1 MDIYL
6 IISIFLIII
15 IILISIYFIV
25 KILRILYTKNNIKQ
39 AQDKIKKDCR
49 LTRWG
54 CCNDRLTPKLDQ
66 DGSNCRGF

>member
-1 MDIYL
+1 MNIYL
-6 IISIFLIII
+6 IISIFIVIII
-15 IILISIYFIV
+15 VLVSIYFIV
-25 KILRILYTKNNIKQ
+25 NILRILYTKYKIKQ
-39 AQDKIKKDCR
+39 AQDKVKKDCK

>member
-1 MDIYL
+1 MNIYL
-6 IISIFLIII
+6 IISIFIVIII
-15 IILISIYFIV
+15 VLVSIYFIV
-25 KILRILYTKNNIKQ
+25 NILRILYTKYKIKQ
-39 AQDKIKKDCR
+39 VQDKVKKDCK

>member
-25 KILRILYTKNNIKQ
+25 NILRILYTKYKIKQ
-39 AQDKIKKDCR
+39 TQDKIKKDCK

-54 CCNDRLTPKLDQ
+54 CCKDKLTPKLDQ
-66 DGSNCRGF
+66 DGTNCRGF